1 MTKFYD
7 EKNHQKRD
15 RAWTVAFIAVLAA
28 TAIGGNYALSGIPNI
43 ELSSVMVF
51 LSGFLFGYL
60 IGISVGLISMG
71 IYQLWNPWGAFIP
84 PIGLAVI
91 GCTMFIGL
99 IGGILGQSL
108 RTLKLSETKLYSIP
122 AAFGLI
128 LTLFYDLVTNFAYS
142 LTFGIPYF
150 ITFISGLPFII
161 IHLVSNTLLFGFLI
175 APVSHTV
182 TSLLLW
188 HPKKPD
194 KRTLKTNNLS

>member
-1 MTKFYD
+1 M
-7 EKNHQKRD
+7 
-15 RAWTVAFIAVLAA
+15 ALIAVLAA

-51 LSGFLFGYL
+51 LSGLLFGSL
-60 IGISVGLISMG
+60 IGVSVGLISMG

-91 GCTMFIGL
+91 VCTMFIGL
-99 IGGILGQSL
+99 IGGILDQSL
-108 RTLKLSETKLYSIP
+108 RTLKLSETKLYIIP

-128 LTLFYDLVTNFAYS
+128 LTLFYDFVTNFAYS

-150 ITFISGLPFII
+150 VTLISGLPFII
-161 IHLVSNTLLFGFLI
+161 IHMVSNTLLFGLLT

-182 TSLLLW
+182 TSLLL
-188 HPKKPD
+188 
-194 KRTLKTNNLS
+194 